1 MAKKTKAVRLDS
13 KSERAKLA
21 PRGVP
26 YYASIGRDLH
36 LGYRKGSKV
45 GVWVARRRVAG
56 KYMGETLA
64 DADDIHP
71 ANGKTILSWAEAQDA
86 ARRWASGGDAAAA
99 VEPGAPL
106 SMAQALEDYLK
117 FLEAHRKSAAT
128 ARNRVKNDIGP
139 ALGHRR
145 VDSLTTRELRDWL
158 AALAARP
165 RLTRG
170 KKGRPARALA
180 HPETEEE
187 IRRRR
192 STANR
197 TLTILKAALNYAF
210 TEGRVTNDTAWR
222 AVKPFRE
229 ADTAKVH
236 YLTPDEAARLVAAC
250 DPGFA
255 DLVQG
260 ALLTGLRYGELIR
273 LRCGD
278 FTAAANK
285 LTVGKTKS
293 GKPRHVALTEEG
305 RGLFRRLTE
314 GRQPNDIV
322 FLRPDG
328 APWGASHQAR
338 PLARACERA
347 KIDPPATFH
356 ILRHS
361 YASALAQKGAPLD
374 VIAAQLG
381 HADARMT
388 TKHYAHL
395 SDDYIAETVRNKLPE
410 FGFGREE

>member
-1 MAKKTKAVRLDS
+1 VANKTKAVRLDS

-36 LGYRKGSKV
+36 LGYRKGRKV

-64 DADDIHP
+64 DADDIHL
-71 ANGKTILSWAEAQDA
+71 ANGKTILSWTEAQDA
-86 ARRWASGGDAAAA
+86 ARRWASGDVASAA
-99 VEPGAPL
+99 EPGAPL
-106 SMAQALEDYLK
+106 SVAQALGDYLE
-117 FLEAHRKSAAT
+117 FLDAHRKSAAT
-128 ARNRVKNDIGP
+128 ARNRAKNDILP
-139 ALGHRR
+139 PLGHRR
-145 VDSLTTRELRDWL
+145 VDSLTTKELRDWL
-158 AALAARP
+158 SALATRP

-170 KKGRPARALA
+170 KKGKPARALA
-180 HPETEEE
+180 RPETEEDL
-187 IRRRR
+187 RRRR

-197 TLTILKAALNYAF
+197 TLTILKAALNHAF
-210 TEGRVTNDTAWR
+210 AEGRVTNDTAWR

-236 YLTPDEAARLVAAC
+236 YLTPYEAARLVAAC
-250 DPGFA
+250 EPGFA
-255 DLVQG
+255 ELVQG

-278 FTAAANK
+278 FTAAANR
-285 LTVGKTKS
+285 LTVGKSKS

-305 RGLFRRLTE
+305 QALFARLAA
-314 GRQPNDIV
+314 GRQATDLI

-381 HADARMT
+381 HADVRMT
-388 TKHYAHL
+388 TRHYAHL
-395 SDDYIAETVRNKLPE
+395 SDDYIAETVRNKLPK
-410 FGFGREE
+410 FGFDREE

>member
-36 LGYRKGSKV
+36 LGYRKGRKL

-71 ANGKTILSWAEAQDA
+71 ANGKTILSWTEAQDA
-86 ARRWASGGDAAAA
+86 ARRWAGGDAASAA
-99 VEPGAPL
+99 EPGAPL
-106 SMAQALEDYLK
+106 SVAQAVEDYLRY
-117 FLEAHRKSAAT
+117 LEAHRKSAAT
-128 ARNRVKNDIGP
+128 ARNRVKNDILP
-139 ALGHRR
+139 PLGHRR
-145 VDSLTTRELRDWL
+145 VDSLTTKDLRDWL
-158 AALAARP
+158 SALAARP

-170 KKGRPARALA
+170 KKGQPARALA
-180 HPETEEE
+180 RPGTEDE

-197 TLTILKAALNYAF
+197 TLTILKAALNHAF
-210 TEGRVTNDTAWR
+210 AEGRVTNDAAWR

-236 YLTPDEAARLVAAC
+236 YLTPDEAARLVAASE
-250 DPGFA
+250 PGFA
-255 DLVQG
+255 ELVQG

-278 FTAAANK
+278 FTLAANR
-285 LTVGKTKS
+285 LTIGKSKS

-305 RGLFRRLTE
+305 RNLFSQLAA
-314 GRQPNDIV
+314 GRPLRDLM

-356 ILRHS
+356 ILRHT
-361 YASALAQKGAPLD
+361 YASALAQSGAPLG

-381 HADARMT
+381 HADVRMT
-388 TKHYAHL
+388 TRHYAHL
-395 SDDYIAETVRNKLPE
+395 SDDYIAETVRSKLPK
-410 FGFGREE
+410 FGFGGEG